1 MTAALVGFL
10 GVVVGLA
17 VGFGYRFWSTRRE
30 ELMSATIAATFLR
43 DAARSVQHGS
53 ANPDALT
60 DLWDEQ
66 RVALIRLITP
76 ADYELLAR
84 SVRVSSRGE
93 TGLVAVLDRLTMLFW
108 REHQAFIL
116 TPLIK
121 YIRRDDLSD
130 KVSVIVHELTEQQ
143 SAAALEKSAELLST
157 EVGSFD
163 DG

>member
-1 MTAALVGFL
+1 VTSALVGFL

-30 ELMSATIAATFLR
+30 ELMAATIAATVLR
-43 DAARSVQHGS
+43 DAARDLEEGS
-53 ANPDALT
+53 SDVALSN
-60 DLWDEQ
+60 LWDEQ

-76 ADYELLAR
+76 TDYEILAR
-84 SVRVSSRGE
+84 NITAVSQADSR
-93 TGLVAVLDRLTMLFW
+93 LVAVLDRLTTLFW

-130 KVSVIVHELTEQQ
+130 KVTAIVLQI
-143 SAAALEKSAELLST
+143 AEAPS
-157 EVGSFD
+157 
-163 DG
+163 